1 MKLEVQKRTTGKKG
15 IINKLRR
22 EGHIPGIL
30 YSQGGDTTPVHIKAE
45 EFQTIL
51 RNMKPGLLSTTVFE
65 LHEGNNKHKA
75 IIKDLQYHVATY
87 DLLHIDFAILT
98 EDKPIT
104 VNVPIQLHGVI
115 DCVGV
120 KLGGFLRQVIRS
132 MKVSCL
138 PKHIPQ
144 QFIVDVTDLNIAQS
158 RRLSDIPLPE
168 NVRPLGKLNEV
179 AVIIGK
185 KAGT

>member
-1 MKLEVQKRTTGKKG
+1 MKLEVQKRALGKKG
-15 IINKLRR
+15 IINLLRR
-22 EGHIPGIL
+22 EGNIPGII
-30 YSQGGDTTPVHIKAE
+30 YNQSGDTTAIHLKAE
-45 EFQTIL
+45 DFKAVL

-65 LHEGNNKHKA
+65 LTEGKEKHKA
-75 IIKDLQYHVATY
+75 IVKDIQYHVATY
-87 DLLHIDFAILT
+87 DVQHIDFALLS

-104 VNVPIQLHGVI
+104 LNVPIQLSGVI

-138 PKHIPQ
+138 PKHIPE
-144 QFIVDVTDLNIAQS
+144 QFVLDVTDLGVAQS
-158 RRLSDIPLPE
+158 RKLSDIQIPA
-168 NVRPLGKLNEV
+168 NIRPLAKMNEV

-185 KAGT
+185 KAGA